1 MRSLSRAGG
10 LRMGHHPA
18 MGDVRHLYVHV
29 PFCAHRCGYCDFVT
43 VTGHDERHGAYV
55 DALLRELE
63 GRGDVLGAVE
73 TVYIGGG
80 TPSRLGPE
88 LLARLLDELPQASL
102 ETTVECNPE
111 GVDAAL
117 AAVLGARGVRVSLGA
132 QTFAQPLLD
141 TLERETT
148 PEQVRAAVA
157 TLRTARIP
165 SLSLDLIYG
174 IPGERESDLGR
185 DLATLEELAPDHVSA
200 YELEA
205 KPGTRFAVH
214 HGARL
219 EEQAELLE
227 RHMELVIASLAYS
240 GYDWYEIAS
249 FARSAEHQ
257 GRHNRAYWEG
267 RDYLGLGVGAVGTVA
282 GERRV
287 NGPRL
292 AAYIDDPRTA
302 PATIEVIS
310 ERTRLEE
317 RLMLGLRLAD
327 GVALDEIAP
336 VLDPAAL
343 DRLTGLGLAQVEDGR
358 LRLAQRGR
366 MLLHDC
372 VAELIDDEPA

>member
-1 MRSLSRAGG
+1 
-10 LRMGHHPA
+10 MGHDPR

-43 VTGHDERHGAYV
+43 VTGHDARHGAYV
-55 DALLRELE
+55 DAVLRELD
-63 GRGDVLGAVE
+63 GRGHVLGDVD

-80 TPSRLGPE
+80 TPSRLGPG
-88 LLARLLDELPQASL
+88 LLARLLDALPRAAR

-111 GVDAAL
+111 DVGEAL
-117 AAVLGARGVRVSLGA
+117 AAVLGERGIRVSLGA

-148 PEQVRAAVA
+148 PEQVRSAVDLLRAARV
-157 TLRTARIP
+157 P

-174 IPGERESDLGR
+174 IPGERESDLAR

-227 RHMELVIASLAYS
+227 RHMDLVIDSLAYS

-249 FARSAEHQ
+249 FARGAEHQ

-267 RDYLGLGVGAVGTVA
+267 RDHLGLGVGAVGTVA
-282 GERRV
+282 GERRI
-287 NGPRL
+287 NGPKL
-292 AAYIDDPRTA
+292 AAYLEDPLMAPCAVERID
-302 PATIEVIS
+302 EL
-310 ERTRLEE
+310 TRLEE
-317 RLMLGLRLAD
+317 RLMLGLRLAE
-327 GVALDEIAP
+327 GVALDDIAP
-336 VLDPAAL
+336 VLDEAGL
-343 DRLTGLGLAQVEDGR
+343 ERLVGLGLAVVDDGR
-358 LRLAQRGR
+358 IRLERRGR
-366 MLLHDC
+366 MLLHAC
-372 VAELIDDEPA
+372 VTELIDDEPA

>member
-1 MRSLSRAGG
+1 
-10 LRMGHHPA
+10 MGHHPS

-43 VTGHDERHGAYV
+43 VTGHDERHSAYV
-55 DALLRELE
+55 DALLRELA

-80 TPSRLGPE
+80 TPSRLGAP
-88 LLARLLDELPQASL
+88 LLAQLLDALPQASR

-111 GVDAAL
+111 GVDEAL
-117 AAVLGARGVRVSLGA
+117 AAVLGERGVRVSLGA

-148 PEQVRAAVA
+148 PEQVRGAVEL
-157 TLRTARIP
+157 LRAARIP

-227 RHMELVIASLAYS
+227 RHMELVIDSLAYS
-240 GYDWYEIAS
+240 GYEWYEIAS
-249 FARSAEHQ
+249 FARGPEHQ

-287 NGPRL
+287 NGPKL
-292 AAYIDDPRTA
+292 AAYIENPLTA
-302 PATIEVIS
+302 PAAVEVIS

-327 GVALDEIAP
+327 GVTLAEVEP
-336 VLDPAAL
+336 VLDRAAL
-343 DRLTGLGLAQVEDGR
+343 ERLVGLGLANVEDGR
-358 LRLAQRGR
+358 IRLAQRGR